1 MAPSGSNLSAKYLP
15 RSIVLPEMPKLPR
28 LSSTQIIAAAFT
40 ALILLGTFFLML
52 PVSSKSGTATNFF
65 DALFTSTSAIT
76 VTGLTTV
83 DTATHWS
90 TTGHF
95 ILAILIQLGG
105 FGIIGFATLVGYLIE
120 GRISLK
126 SRISA
131 TSESSATKQP
141 DVKTL
146 LKNIAKLMLFF
157 QLLLFVFLTVRFFA
171 EYGYSIDK
179 ALAHGGF
186 HAVSAFNQAGFAL
199 YTDSLIGFA
208 NDGWIVAPIFIIS
221 TLAGFG
227 FPVLAE
233 IRDRLKLKMF
243 MLMGRAADYTMPSQW
258 SLNSRI
264 VLWASLILLVIGSI
278 GIAISEWSNPKT
290 LGALDPVQKVLAS
303 IFTSSMPRSTGL
315 TTVDIGSMH
324 TSTWLGIDIL
334 MFIGCASAST
344 AGGIKIGTAVVLF
357 YIVYTEIR
365 GDAAVNVGNRRL
377 PRSMQRQ
384 ALTIVTLYAFV
395 IIGTVFVLRFT
406 TDFGLDELIFEII
419 SAAGTVGLSTGITA
433 SLPEHAKFLLSLL
446 MLFGR
451 LGPIVVAT
459 SLALRKTKRH
469 YEFPKERPL
478 IG

>member
-1 MAPSGSNLSAKYLP
+1 MPKIPKLSA
-15 RSIVLPEMPKLPR
+15 
-28 LSSTQIIAAAFT
+28 TQLIAAAFT
-40 ALILLGTFFLML
+40 ALILLGTFLLMM
-52 PVSSKSGTATNFF
+52 PISSKSGSVTNFF
-65 DALFTSTSAIT
+65 DALFTSTSAVT
-76 VTGLTTV
+76 VTGLTTL
-83 DTATHWS
+83 DTASYWS
-90 TTGHF
+90 TTGHVIIAF
-95 ILAILIQLGG
+95 LIQIGG
-105 FGIIGFATLVGYLIE
+105 FGIIGFATLVGFLIE

-126 SRISA
+126 NRISA

-146 LKNIAKLMLFF
+146 LLNIAKLMLFF
-157 QLLLFVFLTVRFFA
+157 QLALFVFLAVRMFT
-171 EYGYSIDK
+171 EYGYSLEK
-179 ALAHGGF
+179 ALSHGAF
-186 HAVSAFNQAGFAL
+186 QAISAFNQAGFAL
-199 YTDSLIGFA
+199 YTDSLMGFA
-208 NDGWIVAPIFIIS
+208 NDGWIIFPVFVIA

-233 IRDRLKLKMF
+233 IRDRLKLKLYVLF
-243 MLMGRAADYTMPSQW
+243 GKVADYTMPAQW

-264 VLWASLILLVIGSI
+264 ILWASLFLLVVGAI
-278 GIAISEWSNPKT
+278 GISISEWTNPAT
-290 LGALDPVQKVLAS
+290 LGAMDPAQKIVAS
-303 IFTSSMPRSTGL
+303 MFTSSMTRSTGL
-315 TTVDIGSMH
+315 NIIDTNQMY
-324 TSTWLGIDIL
+324 TSTWLGMDIL
-334 MFIGCASAST
+334 MFIGGASAST

-384 ALTIVTLYAFV
+384 ALTIVTLYTLV
-395 IIGTVFVLRFT
+395 VLGSLFVLRLT
-406 TDFGLDELIFEII
+406 TDFTLDELVFEII

-433 SLPEHAKFLLSLL
+433 DLPEHGKFLLSVL

-469 YEFPKERPL
+469 YELPKERPL

>member
-1 MAPSGSNLSAKYLP
+1 MPNLS
-15 RSIVLPEMPKLPR
+15 KL
-28 LSSTQIIAAAFT
+28 SATQLIAAAFT
-40 ALILLGTFFLML
+40 AIILLGTFLLML
-52 PVSSKSGTATNFF
+52 PIATASGAMTNFF
-65 DALFTSTSAIT
+65 DALFTATSAVT

-83 DTATHWS
+83 DTATYWS
-90 TTGHF
+90 TAGHV
-95 ILAILIQLGG
+95 IISLLIQIGG

-126 SRISA
+126 NRISA

-157 QLLLFVFLTVRFFA
+157 QLVLFAFLAVRMFT
-171 EYGYSIDK
+171 EYGYSLDK
-179 ALAHGGF
+179 SLSHGAF
-186 HAVSAFNQAGFAL
+186 QAISAFNQAGFAL
-199 YTDSLIGFA
+199 YTDSLMGFA
-208 NDGWIVAPIFIIS
+208 GDGWIIVPILIIS
-221 TLAGFG
+221 TVAGFG

-233 IRDRLKLKMF
+233 IRDRLKLRLYVLVGK
-243 MLMGRAADYTMPSQW
+243 AADYTMPSQW

-264 VLWASLILLVIGSI
+264 ILWASLILLIIGSL
-278 GIAISEWSNPKT
+278 GIAVSEWSNPAT
-290 LGALDPVQKVLAS
+290 LGAMDPVQKIFAS
-303 IFTSSMPRSTGL
+303 FFTSSMTRSTGL
-315 TTVDIGSMH
+315 NIIETADMY
-324 TSTWLGIDIL
+324 TSTWLGMDIL
-334 MFIGCASAST
+334 MFIGGASAST

-384 ALTIVTLYAFV
+384 ALTIVTLYTMV
-395 IIGTVFVLRFT
+395 ILGSLFVLRFT
-406 TDFGLDELIFEII
+406 TDFTLDELIFEII
-419 SAAGTVGLSTGITA
+419 SAAGTVGLSTGITPD
-433 SLPEHAKFLLSLL
+433 LPEFGKFLLSVL

-469 YEFPKERPL
+469 YELPRERPL

>member
-1 MAPSGSNLSAKYLP
+1 
-15 RSIVLPEMPKLPR
+15 MPKLPK
-28 LSSTQIIAAAFT
+28 LSATQLIAAAFT
-40 ALILLGTFFLML
+40 AIILLGTFLLMM
-52 PVSSKSGTATNFF
+52 PISSKSGSVTNFF
-65 DALFTSTSAIT
+65 DALFTSTSAVT

-83 DTATHWS
+83 DTATYWS
-90 TTGHF
+90 TTGHV
-95 ILAILIQLGG
+95 IISLLIQIGG
-105 FGIIGFATLVGYLIE
+105 FGIIGFATLVGFLIE

-126 SRISA
+126 NRISA

-146 LKNIAKLMLFF
+146 LLNIAKLMLFF
-157 QLLLFVFLTVRFFA
+157 QLVLFVFLAVRMFT
-171 EYGYSIDK
+171 EYGYSLEK
-179 ALAHGGF
+179 ALSHGAF
-186 HAVSAFNQAGFAL
+186 QAISAFNQAGFAL
-199 YTDSLIGFA
+199 YTDSLMGFA
-208 NDGWIVAPIFIIS
+208 GDGWIIFPVFVIA

-233 IRDRLKLKMF
+233 IRDRLKLRLYGIAGKS
-243 MLMGRAADYTMPSQW
+243 ADYTMPSQW

-264 VLWASLILLVIGSI
+264 ILWASLFLLVVGAI
-278 GIAISEWSNPKT
+278 GISISEWTNPAT
-290 LGALDPVQKVLAS
+290 LGAMDPLQKIFAS
-303 IFTSSMPRSTGL
+303 MFTSSMTRSTGL
-315 TTVDIGSMH
+315 NVIDTAQMY
-324 TSTWLGIDIL
+324 TSTWLGMDIL
-334 MFIGCASAST
+334 MFIGGASAST

-384 ALTIVTLYAFV
+384 ALTIVTLYSFV
-395 IIGTVFVLRFT
+395 VLGALFVLRFT
-406 TDFGLDELIFEII
+406 TNFTLDELVFEII

-433 SLPEHAKFLLSLL
+433 DLPEHGKFLLSVL

-469 YEFPKERPL
+469 YELPKERPL

>member
-1 MAPSGSNLSAKYLP
+1 
-15 RSIVLPEMPKLPR
+15 MPKLPK
-28 LSSTQIIAAAFT
+28 LSATQLIAAAFT
-40 ALILLGTFFLML
+40 ALILLGTFLLMM
-52 PVSSKSGTATNFF
+52 PISSKSGSVTNFF
-65 DALFTSTSAIT
+65 DALFTSTSAVT

-83 DTATHWS
+83 DTATYWS
-90 TTGHF
+90 TTGHVIIAF
-95 ILAILIQLGG
+95 LIQIGG
-105 FGIIGFATLVGYLIE
+105 FGIIGFATLVGFLIE

-146 LKNIAKLMLFF
+146 LLNIAKLMMFF
-157 QLLLFVFLTVRFFA
+157 QLTLFVFLAVRMFS
-171 EYGYSIDK
+171 EYSYSLEK
-179 ALAHGGF
+179 ALSHGAF
-186 HAVSAFNQAGFAL
+186 QAISAFNQAGFSL
-199 YTDSLIGFA
+199 YTDSLMGFA
-208 NDGWIVAPIFIIS
+208 GDGWIIFPVFVIA

-233 IRDRLKLKMF
+233 IRDRLKLKLYVLF
-243 MLMGRAADYTMPSQW
+243 GKVADYTMPSQW

-264 VLWASLILLVIGSI
+264 ILWASLFLLVVGAI
-278 GIAISEWSNPKT
+278 GISISEWTNPAT
-290 LGALDPVQKVLAS
+290 LGAMDPLQKIFAS
-303 IFTSSMPRSTGL
+303 MFTSSMTRSTGL
-315 TTVDIGSMH
+315 NVIDTAQMY
-324 TSTWLGIDIL
+324 TSTWLGMDIL
-334 MFIGCASAST
+334 MFIGGASAST

-384 ALTIVTLYAFV
+384 ALTIVTLYSLV
-395 IIGTVFVLRFT
+395 ILGALFVLRFT
-406 TDFGLDELIFEII
+406 TNFTLDELIFEII
-419 SAAGTVGLSTGITA
+419 SATGTVGLSTGITA
-433 SLPEHAKFLLSLL
+433 DLPEHGKFLLSVL

-469 YEFPKERPL
+469 YELPKERPL

>member
-1 MAPSGSNLSAKYLP
+1 
-15 RSIVLPEMPKLPR
+15 MPKLPK
-28 LSSTQIIAAAFT
+28 LSATQLIAAAFT
-40 ALILLGTFFLML
+40 ALILLGTFLLMM
-52 PVSSKSGTATNFF
+52 PISSKSGSVTNFF
-65 DALFTSTSAIT
+65 DALFTSTSAVT

-83 DTATHWS
+83 DTASYWS
-90 TTGHF
+90 TTGHVIIAF
-95 ILAILIQLGG
+95 LIQIGG
-105 FGIIGFATLVGYLIE
+105 FGIIGFATLVGFLIE

-146 LKNIAKLMLFF
+146 LLNIAKLMMFF
-157 QLLLFVFLTVRFFA
+157 QLSLFVFLAVRMFT
-171 EYGYSIDK
+171 EYGYSLER
-179 ALAHGGF
+179 ALSHGAF
-186 HAVSAFNQAGFAL
+186 QAISAFNQAGFSL
-199 YTDSLIGFA
+199 YTDSLMGFA
-208 NDGWIVAPIFIIS
+208 GDGWIIFPVFVIA

-233 IRDRLKLKMF
+233 IRDRLKLKLYVLF
-243 MLMGRAADYTMPSQW
+243 GKVADYTMPSQW

-264 VLWASLILLVIGSI
+264 ILWASLVLLVVGAI
-278 GIAISEWSNPKT
+278 GISISEWTNPAT
-290 LGALDPVQKVLAS
+290 LGAMDPLQKIFAS
-303 IFTSSMPRSTGL
+303 MFTSSMTRSTGL
-315 TTVDIGSMH
+315 NVIDTAQMY
-324 TSTWLGIDIL
+324 TSTWLGMDIL
-334 MFIGCASAST
+334 MFIGGASAST

-384 ALTIVTLYAFV
+384 ALTIVTLYSLVVLGAL
-395 IIGTVFVLRFT
+395 FVLRFT
-406 TDFGLDELIFEII
+406 TNFTLDELIFEII
-419 SAAGTVGLSTGITA
+419 SATGTVGLSTGITA
-433 SLPEHAKFLLSLL
+433 DLPEHGKFLLSVL

-469 YEFPKERPL
+469 YELPKERPL

>member
-1 MAPSGSNLSAKYLP
+1 
-15 RSIVLPEMPKLPR
+15 MPKLPK
-28 LSSTQIIAAAFT
+28 LSATQLIAAAFT
-40 ALILLGTFFLML
+40 AIILLGTFLLMM
-52 PVSSKSGTATNFF
+52 PVSAKSGSVTNFF
-65 DALFTSTSAIT
+65 DALFTSTSAVT
-76 VTGLTTV
+76 VTGLTTL
-83 DTATHWS
+83 DTATYWS
-90 TTGHF
+90 TTGHVIIAF
-95 ILAILIQLGG
+95 LIQIGG

-141 DVKTL
+141 DVRVL
-146 LKNIAKLMLFF
+146 LLNIAKLMLFF
-157 QLLLFVFLTVRFFA
+157 QLALFAFLAVRMFT
-171 EYGYSIDK
+171 EYGYSLEK
-179 ALAHGGF
+179 ALSHGAF
-186 HAVSAFNQAGFAL
+186 HAISAFNQAGFAL
-199 YTDSLIGFA
+199 YTDSLMGFA
-208 NDGWIVAPIFIIS
+208 NDGWIIFPVFLIS

-233 IRDRLKLKMF
+233 IRDRLKLRLFVLVGK
-243 MLMGRAADYTMPSQW
+243 AADYTMPSQW

-264 VLWASLILLVIGSI
+264 VLWASLFLLVVGAL
-278 GIAISEWSNPKT
+278 GISISEWTNSAT
-290 LGALDPVQKVLAS
+290 LGAMDPLQKIFAS
-303 IFTSSMPRSTGL
+303 MFTSSMARSTGL
-315 TTVDIGSMH
+315 NIIDTTQMY
-324 TSTWLGIDIL
+324 TSTWLGMDIL
-334 MFIGCASAST
+334 MFIGGASAST

-384 ALTIVTLYAFV
+384 ALTIVTLYSLVV
-395 IIGTVFVLRFT
+395 IGSLFVLRFT
-406 TDFGLDELIFEII
+406 TNFTLDELLFEII
-419 SAAGTVGLSTGITA
+419 SAAGTVGLSSGITA
-433 SLPEHAKFLLSLL
+433 DLPDHGKFLLSVL

-469 YEFPKERPL
+469 YELPKERPL

>member
-1 MAPSGSNLSAKYLP
+1 
-15 RSIVLPEMPKLPR
+15 MPKLPK
-28 LSSTQIIAAAFT
+28 LSATQLIAAAFT
-40 ALILLGTFFLML
+40 ALILLGTFLLMM
-52 PVSSKSGTATNFF
+52 PISSKSGSVTNFF
-65 DALFTSTSAIT
+65 DALFTSTSAVT

-83 DTATHWS
+83 DTATYWS
-90 TTGHF
+90 TTGHVIIAF
-95 ILAILIQLGG
+95 LIQIGG
-105 FGIIGFATLVGYLIE
+105 FGIIGFATLVGFLIE

-146 LKNIAKLMLFF
+146 LLNIAKLMMFF
-157 QLLLFVFLTVRFFA
+157 QLALFVFLAVRMFS
-171 EYGYSIDK
+171 EYGYSLEK
-179 ALAHGGF
+179 ALSHGAF
-186 HAVSAFNQAGFAL
+186 QAVSAFNQAGFSL
-199 YTDSLIGFA
+199 YTDSLMGFA
-208 NDGWIVAPIFIIS
+208 GDGWIIFPVFVIA

-233 IRDRLKLKMF
+233 IRDRLKLKLYVLF
-243 MLMGRAADYTMPSQW
+243 GKVADYTMPSQW

-264 VLWASLILLVIGSI
+264 ILWASLVLLVVGAI
-278 GIAISEWSNPKT
+278 GISISEWTNPAT
-290 LGALDPVQKVLAS
+290 LGAMDPLQKIFAS
-303 IFTSSMPRSTGL
+303 MFTSSMTRSTGL
-315 TTVDIGSMH
+315 NVIDTAQMY
-324 TSTWLGIDIL
+324 TSTWLGMDIL
-334 MFIGCASAST
+334 MFIGGASAST

-384 ALTIVTLYAFV
+384 ALTIVTLYSLVVLGAL
-395 IIGTVFVLRFT
+395 FVLRFT
-406 TDFGLDELIFEII
+406 TNFTLDELIFEII

-433 SLPEHAKFLLSLL
+433 DLPDHGKFLLSVL

-469 YEFPKERPL
+469 YELPKERPL